1 LSDPRVQAFL
11 ATREV
16 VVLATLQP
24 DGSPLATPMWFV
36 HDGDALTMVSE
47 AHTQKVRNLRRD
59 ARVSVAA
66 EAGTGADFRGII
78 VAGRGELLADP
89 ERQRPLVARLLDKYA
104 PHLRAPLAR
113 PGHAP
118 RPRDVP
124 HRPGQRPEL
133 GPRLPVRRGVAGR
146 RRPGVVPLPGA
157 RAVVYRRG

>member
-1 LSDPRVQAFL
+1 MADQLSDPRVQAFL

-36 HDGDALTMVSE
+36 HDAGALTMVSE

-89 ERQRPLVARLLDKYA
+89 DRQRPLVARLLDKYA
-104 PHLRAPLAR
+104 PHLERRWRGPAMPPDRVLFRIVAASVRSWGLGAP
-113 PGHAP
+113 
-118 RPRDVP
+118 
-124 HRPGQRPEL
+124 
-133 GPRLPVRRGVAGR
+133 
-146 RRPGVVPLPGA
+146 
-157 RAVVYRRG
+157 